1 MDQVKVGDTIRID
14 YMDDCGYDTVAN
26 SYIGK
31 TGKVTFIDDRSYI
44 HGDWGGLS
52 LIPNV
57 DKFTIINND

>member
-1 MDQVKVGDTIRID
+1 MEQVKVGDTIRID

-31 TGKVTFIDDRSYI
+31 VGKVTFIDDRGYI
-44 HGDWGGLS
+44 HLDCGGLS
-52 LIPNV
+52 LIPEV